1 MITQLVMIFIF
12 MTTGLFGVVGA
23 ARTYLR
29 RPPPPEEFGKLFLQ
43 GWMWAGLL
51 VMGTVSLIQL
61 LIREAD
67 FTRMP
72 LLSVIV
78 VVFLFAGFPARVL
91 ATRWYRGT
99 SAESDFVED
108 ASGNPV
114 AAVPPEGGES

>member
-1 MITQLVMIFIF
+1 MITQLVMIFVF
-12 MTTGLFGVVGA
+12 MTAGLFGVVGA

-43 GWMWAGLL
+43 GWIWAGLL

-61 LIREAD
+61 LVREAD
-67 FTRMP
+67 LTRMP

-78 VVFLFAGFPARVL
+78 VVFLFAGFPARNL
-91 ATRWYRGT
+91 ATRWYRHA
-99 SAESDFVED
+99 SVEPDFVED

-114 AAVPPEGGES
+114 AATSPENRES

>member
-1 MITQLVMIFIF
+1 MITQLVMIFVF
-12 MTTGLFGVVGA
+12 MTAGTFGVAGA

-43 GWMWAGLL
+43 GWIWAGLL

-61 LIREAD
+61 VIREAD

-72 LLSVIV
+72 LLSLIV
-78 VVFLFAGFPARVL
+78 VVFLLVGFPARGL
-91 ATRWYRGT
+91 ATRWYQRAAVET
-99 SAESDFVED
+99 DYEED

-114 AAVPPEGGES
+114 AASPPDGWE

>member
-1 MITQLVMIFIF
+1 MITQLVMILVF
-12 MTTGLFGVVGA
+12 MTTGLIGVVGA
-23 ARTYLR
+23 ARAYLR
-29 RPPPPEEFGKLFLQ
+29 RPPGSEEFAKLFLQ

-78 VVFLFAGFPARVL
+78 VVFLFAGFPARNL
-91 ATRWYRGT
+91 ATRWYRHA
-99 SAESDFVED
+99 SVESDFVED

-114 AAVPPEGGES
+114 AATPPECRD